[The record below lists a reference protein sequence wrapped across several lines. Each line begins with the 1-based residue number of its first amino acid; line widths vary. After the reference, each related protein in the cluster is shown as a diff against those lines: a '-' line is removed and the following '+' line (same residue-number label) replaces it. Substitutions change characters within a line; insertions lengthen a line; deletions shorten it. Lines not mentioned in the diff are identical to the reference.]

1 MTKLVSERSQID
13 HIASPVL
20 AARCTP
26 RNNRR
31 PEEAGNPAQ
40 DLERL
45 APELAEA
52 PPLKAL
58 APSG

>member
-40 DLERL
+40 DLEWL

-52 PPLKAL
+52 PRRRP
-58 APSG
+58 